1 MYKKGHSSLLLIGND
16 WKQPK
21 CMSVRE
27 WQTHGISV
35 CTVLFVKMLKRLRK
49 SFVCKGIESME
60 GPQLHC
66 YLRVHW
72 GRAHLVQFGG
82 TMDIK
87 YSIDGAPRTCLTR
100 RVGVRF
106 HSLFRVCVCIT

>member
-1 MYKKGHSSLLLIGND
+1 MNVQERSLFIAFIGND

-21 CMSVRE
+21 CMSVWE

-66 YLRVHW
+66 YLWVHW

-87 YSIDGAPRTCLTR
+87 YSMMVLPGP
-100 RVGVRF
+100 V
-106 HSLFRVCVCIT
+106 